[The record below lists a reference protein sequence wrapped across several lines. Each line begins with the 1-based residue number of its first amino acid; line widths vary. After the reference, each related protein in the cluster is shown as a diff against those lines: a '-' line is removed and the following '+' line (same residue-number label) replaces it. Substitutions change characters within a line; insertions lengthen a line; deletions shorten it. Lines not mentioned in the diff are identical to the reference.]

1 MVIISERILKVP
13 KNNDPTPR
21 TFMDRLRE
29 SKFTRGVALLGAG
42 ATLATLTAC
51 GPSEKEA
58 PAPAPT
64 TASAP
69 VTPGASETT
78 TPTETPTTKPSPS
91 ETAGEMT
98 VEQIEAKR
106 NEVSKALDI
115 DPAAFKKLPRAEQG
129 TLVVNYVDWMYVK
142 YNRNDD
148 FANRLGDTVA
158 DGYKVLD
165 TVSSV
170 AADWGDTEEQIEYKR
185 RLMQVALE
193 TSSNNNTLEYSEDI
207 SDNIKTFFKDN
218 TIDGKIDPHFVF
230 KGADAN
236 AVMRCTGVADRML
249 SKYDSKPW
257 EHAWTA
263 KTCTNAELPVTWI
276 GKYTPTSDGRYIWDM
291 VIQ

>member
-1 MVIISERILKVP
+1 MP

-91 ETAGEMT
+91 DTAGEMT
-98 VEQIEAKR
+98 RAEIEAKR
-106 NEVSKALDI
+106 NEVSKAIDI
-115 DPAAFKKLPRAEQG
+115 DPATFKQLPRAEQG
-129 TLVVNYVDWMYVK
+129 TLVLNYVDWMYVK
-142 YNRNDD
+142 YTRNADY
-148 FANRLGDTVA
+148 ANRIGETVTE
-158 DGYKVLD
+158 GYEILD
-165 TVSSV
+165 TTPTV
-170 AADWGDTEEQIEYKR
+170 AADWNDTEQQIEYKR
-185 RLMQVALE
+185 RLMQAALE
-193 TSSNNNTLEYSEDI
+193 EGSNNSTLEYSENI
-207 SDNIKTFFKDN
+207 SENIKTFFKDN
-218 TIDGKIDPHFVF
+218 TIEGKTNPHFTF
-230 KGADAN
+230 KGSEAGG
-236 AVMRCTGVADRML
+236 VKRCTGVADRML

-276 GKYTPTSDGRYIWDM
+276 AKYTPTSDGRYIWDM

>member
-1 MVIISERILKVP
+1 MP

-29 SKFTRGVALLGAG
+29 SKLARGVALLGAG

-69 VTPGASETT
+69 ATSGATETKTPTPSASETT
-78 TPTETPTTKPSPS
+78 PTSTPSAS
-91 ETAGEMT
+91 ETTGEMS
-98 VEQIEAKR
+98 VEQIETKR

-115 DPAAFKKLPRAEQG
+115 DPAVFNKLPRAEQA

-165 TVSSV
+165 SVTTV
-170 AADWGDTEEQIEYKR
+170 AANWEDTEQQIEYKR

-193 TSSNNNTLEYSEDI
+193 TGSNNNTLEYSEDI

-218 TIDGKIDPHFVF
+218 TIDGKINPHFVF
-230 KGADAN
+230 KGEDAN
-236 AVMRCTGVADRML
+236 AVMRCEGVEDRML

-263 KTCTNAELPVTWI
+263 TTCTNSDLPRTWI